1 MMNVTNIK
9 DDNSFLMGLDKIVE
23 ILKNKQVL
31 GVITKSELYILNDLI
46 ELKQLALGE
55 RKLLMPQ
62 EKYISFQRSLDEMT
76 SIGRTEIGRTIYELI
91 YYFAYIYKIPNLA
104 KE

>member
-1 MMNVTNIK
+1 MNVTNIK
-9 DDNSFLMGLDKIVE
+9 DDNSFLMGLNKIVE

-31 GVITKSELYILNDLI
+31 GVIPKSELYILNDLI

-62 EKYISFQRSLDEMT
+62 EKYISFQRS
-76 SIGRTEIGRTIYELI
+76 
-91 YYFAYIYKIPNLA
+91 
-104 KE
+104 